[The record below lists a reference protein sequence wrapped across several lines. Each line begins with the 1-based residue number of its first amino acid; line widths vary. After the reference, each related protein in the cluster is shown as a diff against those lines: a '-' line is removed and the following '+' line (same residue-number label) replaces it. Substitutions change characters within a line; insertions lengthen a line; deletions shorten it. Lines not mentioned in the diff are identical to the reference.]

1 MLDEPL
7 SALDTSVQAHVL
19 NLLAELQRRLALT
32 MIFISHDLTAVRWAC
47 DRTVVMYLGRVVE
60 SAPTAQLF
68 ERPRHPYTHALLAA
82 TPRGDPALPRVRPA
96 LRGEPGPGS
105 AGGCAFAPRCAFAA
119 PPCVRQRPL
128 LECVDNAGAQ
138 PHRAA
143 CLRLAE
149 ISMASSQEAA
159 CP

>member
-1 MLDEPL
+1 VLDEPL

-32 MIFISHDLTAVRWAC
+32 MVFISHDLAAVRWAC

-60 SAPTAQLF
+60 NAPTAQLF
-68 ERPRHPYTHALLAA
+68 ERPRHPYTQALLAA

-96 LRGEPGPGS
+96 LRGEPGGAS
-105 AGGCAFAPRCAFAA
+105 TGGCDFAPRCPFVA
-119 PPCVRQRPL
+119 PQCFLQRPV
-128 LECVDNAGAQ
+128 LESVGSAGAQ

-143 CLRLAE
+143 CLRLNDVPIAT
-149 ISMASSQEAA
+149 SQESA